1 MRYVPSPI
9 LCKLNP
15 SGPINQSDMD
25 YRVST
30 PFLRFLFA
38 ACLTAGTAA
47 GQSLPPSALSQA
59 ESALA
64 AARQANAAT
73 LAPGAFTRAETAWAA
88 AEAAAGRGKNKEAER
103 QALRARRLAEA
114 AAAEARY
121 LALKERVE
129 AKVSENAALRREL
142 LVTGGDRS

>member
-1 MRYVPSPI
+1 M
-9 LCKLNP
+9 
-15 SGPINQSDMD
+15 NQSDMD
-25 YRVST
+25 YRMST
-30 PFLRFLFA
+30 PFLRLLLA
-38 ACLTAGTAA
+38 ACLAVGTAA
-47 GQSLPPSALSQA
+47 AQSPLPPALLQA

-64 AARQANAAT
+64 TARQANAAT
-73 LAPGAFTRAETAWAA
+73 LAPDAFARAEAAWDA
-88 AEAAAGRGKNKEAER
+88 AEAAAGRGKNKEAVR

-142 LVTGGDRS
+142 LVTGGERP